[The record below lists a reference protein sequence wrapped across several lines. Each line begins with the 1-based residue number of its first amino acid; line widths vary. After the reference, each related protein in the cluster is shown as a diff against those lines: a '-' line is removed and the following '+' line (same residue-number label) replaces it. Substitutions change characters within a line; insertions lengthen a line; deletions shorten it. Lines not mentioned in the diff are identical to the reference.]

1 MDSQTAVI
9 VVAGGSGKRM
19 QQALPKQFLEL
30 QGEPVLFHT
39 LRNIHE
45 IAPAAQLV
53 LVLPA
58 AHIDFWKQLLHSHSF
73 TVPHK
78 ITEGGSTRFDSV
90 KNGLHLCKEAQY
102 IAVHDGVR
110 PFVKASM
117 FVACFNQCL
126 NSGACIPVLS
136 PVDSIRKRTFNGS
149 EPVNREDFLLVQ
161 TPQIFES
168 ALLRNA
174 YQQTFREFFTDDASV
189 VEAYG
194 HAVATCT
201 GNRENIKITT
211 PFDLLLAEG
220 ILKTFSVRDEEKS

>member
-30 QGEPVLFHT
+30 QGLPVLFYT

-45 IAPAAQLV
+45 MAPAAQIV

-58 AHIDFWKQLLHSHSF
+58 AHIDYWKQLIASHGF
-73 TVPHK
+73 AVPHR
-78 ITEGGSTRFDSV
+78 ITEGGSTRFESV
-90 KNGLHLCKEAQY
+90 KNGLELCKEAKH

-117 FVACFNQCL
+117 FAACFHQCQT
-126 NSGACIPVLS
+126 SGACIPVLS

-168 ALLRNA
+168 SLIRNA
-174 YQQTFREFFTDDASV
+174 YKQDFKEFFTDDASV

-194 HAVATCT
+194 HAVSTCP

-220 ILKTFSVRDEEKS
+220 ILKTFSIRD